1 MFSDLITAA
10 KEGDQA
16 AFAELC
22 ESYKPLISSMTE
34 RYSSAVSNG
43 YAVEKDDLRQ
53 EATVAFYRAV
63 VTFDV
68 SQNEVSFGLY
78 AKICIRNK
86 MVSLLRR
93 SKKRQPSRTRGENV
107 DKTGRLTDLYLDRDE
122 LAELSRS
129 LLSAKERKVFL
140 LYADGKSYKDIMADM
155 SLTKKSVDNA
165 LFRAKSK
172 LKKHYRSE

>member
-34 RYSSAVSNG
+34 RYASTASNG
-43 YAVEKDDLRQ
+43 YTVEKDDLRQ

-63 VTFDV
+63 MTFDT

-86 MVSLLRR
+86 MVSLLRKLR
-93 SKKRQPSRTRGENV
+93 KKQVPKAQSENV
-107 DKTGRLTDLYLDRDE
+107 DKTGRITALFFPRDE
-122 LAELSRS
+122 LVELSKS

-140 LYADGKSYKDIMADM
+140 LYADGKSYKDIMAEM
-155 SLTKKSVDNA
+155 GLTEKSVDNA

>member
-22 ESYKPLISSMTE
+22 ESYKPLISSMTD
-34 RYSSAVSNG
+34 RYASAVSNG
-43 YAVEKDDLRQ
+43 YALEKDDLRQ

-63 VTFDV
+63 MTFDI

-78 AKICIRNK
+78 AKICIKNK

-93 SKKRQPSRTRGENV
+93 SRKKQVPKAQRESV
-107 DKTGRLTDLYLDRDE
+107 DKAVRLSALFPHRDE
-122 LAELSRS
+122 LVELSKS
-129 LLSAKERKVFL
+129 LLSAKERKAFL
-140 LYADGKSYKDIMADM
+140 LYADGKSYKEIMAEM
-155 SLTKKSVDNA
+155 SLTEKSVDNA
-165 LFRAKSK
+165 LFRARSK